1 MVYSTLPDHGQILEN
16 FKKLIDNSEYF
27 LEITKLNLELA
38 VLIIKDWLRKANRSL
53 SESQW
58 SLLLEML
65 EKSVLYPLYVKL
77 IFDIISMWPSFHE
90 PDNQFKKCLNID
102 STITYLFK
110 LLEKEH
116 GKLLFSRSI
125 IYMSSF
131 KNGISESEIEDIL
144 SSQFFSFEIF
154 NVKYSLQFLF

>member
-1 MVYSTLPDHGQILEN
+1 MVYSTLPDHGNILRN
-16 FKKLIDNSEYF
+16 FQSLNHSEYF
-27 LEITKLNLELA
+27 LEIKKLDLDLS

-53 SESQW
+53 SELQW
-58 SLLLEML
+58 ITINSML
-65 EKSVLYPLYVKL
+65 EKSLLYPLYVKL
-77 IFDIISMWPSFHE
+77 IFDIISTWPSFHE
-90 PDNQFKKCLNID
+90 PDNVFKKCLNID
-102 STITYLFK
+102 STIKYLFN

-144 SSQFFSFEIF
+144 S
-154 NVKYSLQFLF
+154 KYEYYKS